1 MCPLSAIGPQPRWP
15 TPPAFPRVARG
26 SQPWA
31 SGRNPFGILWN
42 FRKAL
47 DKNVRARAHSRVPG
61 TRAERRHSAG
71 LARPVYRSGRSGLR
85 SSVIADLSR
94 RLALFVRCKPAICRR
109 SAKDSRMRP
118 VSTPLFFG
126 LFLGCI
132 HLEVF
137 AIFLLIQLTKVPGS
151 VKSWSV
157 TWCQKQKQVN

>member
-1 MCPLSAIGPQPRWP
+1 MNPTFRLAQWQNEPRTKGRIRELLVLGRSAWL
-15 TPPAFPRVARG
+15 F
-26 SQPWA
+26 
-31 SGRNPFGILWN
+31 SGLP
-42 FRKAL
+42 
-47 DKNVRARAHSRVPG
+47 
-61 TRAERRHSAG
+61 
-71 LARPVYRSGRSGLR
+71 RPVYRSGRSGLR

-94 RLALFVRCKPAICRR
+94 LLALFVRCKPAICRR